1 MLINIKNFNCL
12 RLPAMYFGM
21 MNAMDIIIL
30 HNSLNQIGYFFILE
44 KTTTYFN
51 TFKINP
57 LITNLNFDT

>member
-1 MLINIKNFNCL
+1 
-12 RLPAMYFGM
+12 MYVGM

-30 HNSLNQIGYFFILE
+30 HNSLNRIGYFFILE